1 MIRESL
7 CMWFIY
13 LLLKLFGQEIFA
25 VSAVCSLPDPAPRVL
40 TEYLQEVQHR
50 IKMASPAEV
59 GRALVGLRDAGKV
72 REMGDRYEVTRE
84 GLNMVWGER

>member
-1 MIRESL
+1 MIKRAIIVDLMHNRGSTVR
-7 CMWFIY
+7 
-13 LLLKLFGQEIFA
+13 Q
-25 VSAVCSLPDPAPRVL
+25 
-40 TEYLQEVQHR
+40 VQHR

-72 REMGDRYEVTRE
+72 REMRDRYEVTKE

>member
-1 MIRESL
+1 MIKRAIIVDLMHNRGSTVR
-7 CMWFIY
+7 
-13 LLLKLFGQEIFA
+13 Q
-25 VSAVCSLPDPAPRVL
+25 
-40 TEYLQEVQHR
+40 VQHR

-59 GRALVGLRDAGKV
+59 GRALVGLRDSGHV